1 MRYPFP
7 MRYPISMILAYLNAP
22 FIRLLDDVLRWHL
35 LKIDS
40 SILVRQPTSLE
51 RRSVRAKITFAYRG
65 QHRNLAI
72 VLLIPPATLTH

>member
-7 MRYPISMILAYLNAP
+7 MRYPISMILAYLNDP

-51 RRSVRAKITFAYRG
+51 RRSVRAIIFAHRG